1 MGAPLQ
7 HSILRRAVCLVLV
20 ACVPLPAGAVFF
32 NDVIPGARHMAM
44 GATLASPD
52 DPHAMFYN
60 PAGLGGG
67 DFDQAGLSI
76 GRMFSPL
83 GPLSFVSTMYSRPFP
98 YRTGS
103 NVGAGVFH
111 LEQDFGGKDKTEVL
125 FHYSEVMRLPEIAE
139 IQLTRPIKLGG
150 NAKIISVDGS
160 QGSKLGL
167 GVDGGALIDAGYGLK
182 VGAAITNLS
191 SEVGVPNPSLGIGAA
206 WTWRQQLTFAADV
219 RVRKGL
225 AEVYPG
231 VEATFYQG
239 LLKARM
245 GKGFALEGVDQVAL
259 GFGINFSPMLVDFA
273 ATVPWSG
280 INEPGGSYQVSVHY
294 RFGAPPFYGRFVGT
308 AARQAEDLKSE
319 LSTLDEKRRN
329 LEAAA
334 IAADANREAAEGRLK
349 ALENRLQGL
358 GEELRG
364 LERQVDLKR
373 YEAAQ
378 PQKPALPQVQ
388 PQKPRVAPFPRK
400 HTVKPGDTL
409 RSISLQHYGDPSYWE
424 LIYDA
429 NRGKINRGLPE
440 ETAVLDIPAPPP
452 K

>member
-1 MGAPLQ
+1 M
-7 HSILRRAVCLVLV
+7 VLV
-20 ACVPLPAGAVFF
+20 AGLPFPAGAVFF
-32 NDVIPGARHMAM
+32 NDVIPGARHAAM

-60 PAGLGGG
+60 PSGLASG
-67 DFDQAGLSI
+67 DFDQAGASI

-103 NVGAGVFH
+103 NIGAGVFH
-111 LEQDFGGKDKTEVL
+111 LQQDFGKKDKTEFL
-125 FHYSEVMRLPEIAE
+125 LHYSESMRIPEFYE
-139 IQLTRPIKLGG
+139 IQLTKPVKLGG

-167 GVDGGALIDAGYGLK
+167 GVDGGALVDAGYGLK
-182 VGAAITNLS
+182 VGAAVTNLS
-191 SEVGVPNPSLGIGAA
+191 SELGVPNPTLGIGAA
-206 WTWRQQLTFAADV
+206 WTWRQALTFATDV
-219 RVRKGL
+219 KVRKGL

-231 VEATFYQG
+231 MEAVFYQG
-239 LLKARM
+239 LLKARL
-245 GKGFALEGVDQVAL
+245 GKGFALEGVDQIAL
-259 GFGINFSPMLVDFA
+259 GFGVNFSPMIVDFA
-273 ATVPWSG
+273 ATVPWEG
-280 INEPGGSYQVSVHY
+280 INEPGGHYQVSVHY

-308 AARQAEDLKSE
+308 AARQAEDLRSE
-319 LSTLDEKRRN
+319 LSALDEKRRN

-334 IAADANREAAEGRLK
+334 AAADANREAAEGRLK
-349 ALENRLQGL
+349 ALENRLQNL
-358 GEELRG
+358 GEELRA
-364 LERQVDLKR
+364 LERAVDVKR

-378 PQKPALPQVQ
+378 PQKPALPAVE
-388 PQKPRVAPFPRK
+388 PKKPRSAPFPRK
-400 HTVKPGDTL
+400 HAVKPGDTL

-440 ETAVLDIPAPPP
+440 ETAVLDIPAPPQR
-452 K
+452 